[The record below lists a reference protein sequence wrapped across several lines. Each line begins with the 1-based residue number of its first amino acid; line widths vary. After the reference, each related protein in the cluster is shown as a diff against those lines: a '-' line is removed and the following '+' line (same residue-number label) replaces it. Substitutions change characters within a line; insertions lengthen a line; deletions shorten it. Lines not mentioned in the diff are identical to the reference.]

1 MVDIA
6 TSFGRGFKVVNVTV
20 ASMDK
25 RKEIKEIL
33 EKEEVF
39 RKVVLWTDYF
49 YLKSLRREIWAQ
61 SR

>member
-39 RKVVLWTDYF
+39 RKVVL
-49 YLKSLRREIWAQ
+49 RREI
-61 SR
+61 